1 MSTKIVDQLEDET
14 PGEGEEFVDLN
25 QPDVEETV
33 DTGEEEAT
41 ENNEP
46 TENQLPD
53 KFRNKSMS
61 EVVEMYQNLEKEF
74 GRKGNEVGELRKLT
88 DELLQLEIQQ
98 KKQNQE
104 RVSSQEEDI
113 SDDDWFTSPKE
124 ATDKYLQKSGL
135 AKEVEQLKEKLTSRD
150 REEAHK
156 AFVEKHPDY
165 KDLAQNEDF
174 QTFVKDS
181 KYRLDLA
188 QKADQYD
195 YEAANELFDMYKAI
209 RGNKGAQSEADEG
222 ADKSQQQQ
230 QARKK
235 ATLEGSSNRS
245 KGTKKVYRRADLIK
259 MKMNDPE
266 RYMAMQDEIM
276 QAYADG
282 RVK

>member
-1 MSTKIVDQLEDET
+1 MSTKIVDQLDEQA
-14 PGEGEEFVDLN
+14 PEEGEEFVDLN

-33 DTGEEEAT
+33 DAGEDQTNDSNDEGGT
-41 ENNEP
+41 E
-46 TENQLPD
+46 LPD
-53 KFRNKSMS
+53 KFRNKSME
-61 EVVEMYQNLEKEF
+61 EVVNMYQNLEKEF

-104 RVSSQEEDI
+104 RVSSKEEQI

-124 ATDKYLQKSGL
+124 ATDKYLQNSGL

-165 KDLAQNEDF
+165 QDLAQKEDF

-195 YEAANELFDMYKAI
+195 YEAANELFDLYKAI
-209 RGNKGAQSEADEG
+209 RANSGASNEDNG
-222 ADKSQQQQ
+222 ADKAQQQQ
-230 QARKK
+230 EARKR
-235 ATLEGSSNRS
+235 ATLEGTSNRS

-276 QAYADG
+276 QAYSDG

>member
-1 MSTKIVDQLEDET
+1 MSTKIVDQLDEQA
-14 PGEGEEFVDLN
+14 PEEGEEFVDLN

-33 DTGEEEAT
+33 DAGEEQTNDSNDEGGT
-41 ENNEP
+41 E
-46 TENQLPD
+46 LPD
-53 KFRNKSMS
+53 KFRNKSME
-61 EVVEMYQNLEKEF
+61 EVVNMYQNLEKEF

-104 RVSSQEEDI
+104 RVSSKEEQI

-124 ATDKYLQKSGL
+124 ATDKYLQNSGL

-165 KDLAQNEDF
+165 QDLAQKEDF

-195 YEAANELFDMYKAI
+195 YEAANELFDLYKAI
-209 RGNKGAQSEADEG
+209 RSNSGASNEDNG
-222 ADKSQQQQ
+222 ADKAQQQQ
-230 QARKK
+230 EARKR
-235 ATLEGSSNRS
+235 ATLEGTSNRS

-276 QAYADG
+276 QAYSDG

>member
-1 MSTKIVDQLEDET
+1 MSTKIVDQLDEQA
-14 PGEGEEFVDLN
+14 PEEGEEFVDLN

-33 DTGEEEAT
+33 DADEEQTNDSNDEGGT
-41 ENNEP
+41 E
-46 TENQLPD
+46 LPD
-53 KFRNKSMS
+53 KFRNKSME
-61 EVVEMYQNLEKEF
+61 EVVNMYQNLEKEF

-104 RVSSQEEDI
+104 RVSSKEEQI

-124 ATDKYLQKSGL
+124 ATDKYLQNSGL

-165 KDLAQNEDF
+165 QDLAQKEDF

-195 YEAANELFDMYKAI
+195 YEAANELFDLYKAI
-209 RGNKGAQSEADEG
+209 RSNSGASNEDNG
-222 ADKSQQQQ
+222 ADKAQQQQ
-230 QARKK
+230 EARKR
-235 ATLEGSSNRS
+235 ATLEGTSNRS

-276 QAYADG
+276 QAYSDG

>member
-1 MSTKIVDQLEDET
+1 MSTKIVDQLDEQA
-14 PGEGEEFVDLN
+14 PEEGEEFVDLN

-33 DTGEEEAT
+33 DTGEEEENAPANEGGT
-41 ENNEP
+41 E
-46 TENQLPD
+46 LPD
-53 KFRNKSMS
+53 KFRNKST
-61 EVVEMYQNLEKEF
+61 EEIVNMYQNLEKEF

-98 KKQNQE
+98 KKQNQQQ
-104 RVSSQEEDI
+104 VSSKEEQI
-113 SDDDWFTSPKE
+113 SDDDWFNSPKE
-124 ATDKYLQKSGL
+124 ATDKYLQNSGL

-165 KDLAQNEDF
+165 QDLAQNEDF

-195 YEAANELFDMYKAI
+195 YEAANELFDLYKAI
-209 RGNKGAQSEADEG
+209 RSNSGAEQDDG
-222 ADKSQQQQ
+222 ADKAQQQQ
-230 QARKK
+230 QARKR
-235 ATLEGSSNRS
+235 ATLEGTSNRS

-276 QAYADG
+276 QAYSEG